1 MIYVLALVAIIAAI
15 YGLKRFN
22 EKKKEEELRRLKES
36 IAVTKRV
43 SGEHS
48 R

>member
-1 MIYVLALVAIIAAI
+1 MIYVLAVAAVVAAL

-43 SGEHS
+43 SGEHN